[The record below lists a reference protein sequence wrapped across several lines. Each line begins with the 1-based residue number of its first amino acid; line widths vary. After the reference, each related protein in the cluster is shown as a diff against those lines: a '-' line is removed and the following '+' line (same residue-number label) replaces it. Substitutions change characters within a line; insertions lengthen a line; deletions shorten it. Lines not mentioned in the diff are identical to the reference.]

1 MLVIKM
7 LSLSNY
13 QHCHGSEV
21 DASFCVNGFH
31 VDSCHDWAPF
41 VLVAVV
47 ALSMVP
53 VFIYFF
59 QKFPNFCGQICGLG
73 LNVRFKG

>member
-21 DASFCVNGFH
+21 DVFFCVNGFH

-53 VFIYFF
+53 FLFTFF
-59 QKFPNFCGQICGLG
+59 KSFQTFV
-73 LNVRFKG
+73 VRFAV